1 MSDDAIRAQLARE
14 LAAANVER
22 AAERFAAVLAAV
34 RHGDATEDSLRARR
48 AALLEAAVAYCAAH
62 GHPPP
67 AGGA

>member
-1 MSDDAIRAQLARE
+1 MSDDVIRAHLARE

-22 AAERFAAVLAAV
+22 AAERFVAVLAVV
-34 RHGDATEDSLRARR
+34 RQGDASEDSLRGRR
-48 AALLEAAVAYCAAH
+48 TALLEAAVAYCAAH

>member
-1 MSDDAIRAQLARE
+1 MSDEAIRAQLARAV
-14 LAAANVER
+14 AAANVER

-34 RHGDATEDSLRARR
+34 RQGDASQDLLRARR

-67 AGGA
+67 AGAA